1 MRKAIEING
10 QIEIF
15 QSVPK
20 SWGRVIGGF
29 NNLSS
34 TALQEYGFYD
44 VKNADGFDPSIHNRG
59 ELKFNKSKKAF
70 IYSKINKTWSE
81 SLADLKTIK
90 KAKIKELANIALQPT
105 DWYVI
110 RKAEGGKDI
119 PSDITTKREEI
130 KSKADE
136 REAEIDALTK
146 KSDVINYNARLF
158 DPVRPE
164 FGE

>member
-1 MRKAIEING
+1 MKKGIEING
-10 QIEIF
+10 EIKIF
-15 QSVPK
+15 QSIPK
-20 SWGRVIGGF
+20 NWGSVIGGF
-29 NNLSS
+29 NYSS
-34 TALQEYGFYD
+34 KSELEKFGFYD
-44 VKNADGFDPSIHNRG
+44 IKNSDGYDPNIHDRG

-70 IYSKINKTWSE
+70 IYSKSNKTWSE
-81 SLADLKTIK
+81 SLADLKTNKKAEIK
-90 KAKIKELANIALQPT
+90 KLANLALQPT

-119 PSDITTKREEI
+119 PSDVTTKREEI

-146 KSDVINYNARLF
+146 KGDVVNYNARLF

>member
-1 MRKAIEING
+1 MKKAIEING

-15 QSVPK
+15 QSVPRE
-20 SWGRVIGGF
+20 WGNVIGGF
-29 NNLSS
+29 NNLSNEE
-34 TALQEYGFYD
+34 LQKYGFYD
-44 VKNADGFDPSIHNRG
+44 VKNSDGYDPSIHDRG

-70 IYSKINKTWSE
+70 IYSKSNKTWSE
-81 SLADLKTIK
+81 SLADLKTNKKAEIK
-90 KAKIKELANIALQPT
+90 KLANLALQPT

-119 PSDITTKREEI
+119 PSDVTTKREEI

-146 KSDVINYNARLF
+146 KGDVVNYSARLF
-158 DPVRPE
+158 DPVRPWE
-164 FGE
+164 

>member
-1 MRKAIEING
+1 MKKAIEING

-15 QSVPK
+15 QSVPRE
-20 SWGRVIGGF
+20 WGNVIGGF
-29 NNLSS
+29 NNLSNEE
-34 TALQEYGFYD
+34 LQKYGFYD
-44 VKNADGFDPSIHNRG
+44 VKNSDGYDPSIHDRG

-70 IYSKINKTWSE
+70 IYSKSNKTWSE
-81 SLADLKTIK
+81 SLSELKTNKKAEIK
-90 KAKIKELANIALQPT
+90 KLANLALQPT

-119 PSDITTKREEI
+119 PSDVTTKREEI

-146 KSDVINYNARLF
+146 KGDVVNYSARLF
-158 DPVRPE
+158 DPVRPWE
-164 FGE
+164 

>member
-1 MRKAIEING
+1 MKKAIEING

-15 QSVPK
+15 QSVPRE
-20 SWGRVIGGF
+20 WGNVIGGF
-29 NNLSS
+29 NNLSNEE
-34 TALQEYGFYD
+34 LQKYGFYD
-44 VKNADGFDPSIHNRG
+44 VKNSDGYDPSIHDRG

-70 IYSKINKTWSE
+70 IYSKSNKTWSE
-81 SLADLKTIK
+81 SLSELKTNKKAEIK
-90 KAKIKELANIALQPT
+90 KLANLALQPT

-119 PSDITTKREEI
+119 PSDVTTKREEI

-146 KSDVINYNARLF
+146 KGDVVSYNARLF
-158 DPVRPE
+158 DAPERPWE
-164 FGE
+164 

>member
-1 MRKAIEING
+1 MKKAIEING

-15 QSVPK
+15 QSVPRE
-20 SWGRVIGGF
+20 WGNVIGGF
-29 NNLSS
+29 NNLSNEE
-34 TALQEYGFYD
+34 LQKYGFYD
-44 VKNADGFDPSIHNRG
+44 VKNSDGYDPNIHDRG

-70 IYSKINKTWSE
+70 IYSKSNKTWSE
-81 SLADLKTIK
+81 SLADLKTNKKAEIK
-90 KAKIKELANIALQPT
+90 KLANLALQPT

-119 PSDITTKREEI
+119 PSDVTTKREEI

-146 KSDVINYNARLF
+146 KGDVVNYSVRLF
-158 DPVRPE
+158 DPIRPE